1 MRNKRL
7 LIPVLAGVVVFGTV
21 SGFAASLNLT
31 SDSLGSGQTAVT
43 SCAPVGATLP
53 VVDVTYG
60 TSFSAG
66 AYRVNDV
73 TFAAPAACLG
83 LPFQATLLKGT
94 AVVGTV
100 SGTITA
106 GSHAVT
112 PAAPATSVA
121 ASDVDGLAVVIAG

>member
-7 LIPVLAGVVVFGTV
+7 IVPVLAGVVVFGTV

-60 TSFSAG
+60 TSFGAG
-66 AYRVNDV
+66 AYRVDTV
-73 TFAAPAACLG
+73 TFSAPAACQG
-83 LPFQATLLKGT
+83 LPFQATLLSGT
-94 AVVGTV
+94 SVVGTV
-100 SGTITA
+100 SGTISATA
-106 GSHAVT
+106 HPVT
-112 PAAPATSVA
+112 AAAPAASVSA
-121 ASDVDGLAVVIAG
+121 ASVDGLAVVIAG